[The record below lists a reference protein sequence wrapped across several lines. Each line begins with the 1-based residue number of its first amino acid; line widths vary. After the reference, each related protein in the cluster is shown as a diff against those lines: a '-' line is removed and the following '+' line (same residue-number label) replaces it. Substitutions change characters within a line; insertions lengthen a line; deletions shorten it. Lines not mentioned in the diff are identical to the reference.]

1 MAEEEDQDLHGD
13 GETSPANDTGV
24 LSDQTGQELEPV
36 DVEAE
41 NSKAAAEGRELDEAL
56 AEDAKVDL
64 DGRLKKAADEAKA
77 KGKKT
82 IRTFDML
89 RKAISGD
96 PEQRKKQEQE
106 EEKKRKDEESKQAAE
121 SN

>member
-1 MAEEEDQDLHGD
+1 MADEEDQELGD
-13 GETSPANDTGV
+13 ETTPQAEEQN
-24 LSDQTGQELEPV
+24 LEPV

-41 NSKAAAEGRELDEAL
+41 NSKAAAEERELDEAL

-64 DGRLKKAADEAKA
+64 DDRLKKAADEAKA

-96 PEQRKKQEQE
+96 PE
-106 EEKKRKDEESKQAAE
+106 
-121 SN
+121 

>member
-1 MAEEEDQDLHGD
+1 M
-13 GETSPANDTGV
+13 
-24 LSDQTGQELEPV
+24 
-36 DVEAE
+36 EAE
-41 NSKAAAEGRELDEAL
+41 NSKAAAEERELDEAL

-96 PEQRKKQEQE
+96 PE
-106 EEKKRKDEESKQAAE
+106 
-121 SN
+121 